1 MATDHDRVEEL
12 DPRLAAAIAGLE
24 DREPGTDLWPGIA
37 TRIAPRRPSVLTLR
51 WPVAAAAAL
60 ALVAGSAAV
69 TSLLVRDG
77 VPGAPMVAS
86 GTPAPDGTLPLLPA
100 GYDEAAQSIA
110 AAIGRLEQ
118 AYAAAAS
125 SLPADVREEIASS
138 LAALDQAI
146 AEARTRAG
154 AAPDDLGA
162 ARYLTRTMQ
171 RKLDMLE
178 TAATMASQRS

>member
-1 MATDHDRVEEL
+1 MATENDRIEEL
-12 DPRLAAAIAGLE
+12 DPRLKAAIAELD
-24 DREPGTDLWPGIA
+24 DREPEADLWPGIA
-37 TRIAPRRPSVLTLR
+37 RRIAPRRRSMLQLR

-69 TSLLVRDG
+69 TTLLVRDG
-77 VPGAPMVAS
+77 APTAPMVAS
-86 GTPAPDGTLPLLPA
+86 GTPAPDGSLQVLPA

-110 AAIGRLEQ
+110 VAIERLEQ
-118 AYAAAAS
+118 AYAAAAA
-125 SLPADVREEIASS
+125 SLPADVREEIAAS

-146 AEARTRAG
+146 DEARTRAG
-154 AAPDDLGA
+154 AAPEDLGA

>member
-1 MATDHDRVEEL
+1 MATEHDRNAEL
-12 DPRLAAAIAGLE
+12 DPRLQSAITALE
-24 DREPGTDLWPGIA
+24 DREPETDLWPGIA
-37 TRIAPRRPSVLTLR
+37 RRIAPRRPRMLELR

-69 TSLLVRDG
+69 TTLLVRDG
-77 VPGAPMVAS
+77 APAAPLVAS
-86 GTPAPDGTLPLLPA
+86 GTSSPDGTLPVLPA
-100 GYDEAAQSIA
+100 GYDEAAQSIGV
-110 AAIGRLEQ
+110 AIERLEQ
-118 AYAAAAS
+118 AYAAAAP
-125 SLPADVREEIASS
+125 SLPADVREEIAAS

-154 AAPDDLGA
+154 AAPEDLGA

>member
-1 MATDHDRVEEL
+1 MVTDHERNDEL
-12 DPRLAAAIAGLE
+12 DPRLRAAIAGLE
-24 DREPGTDLWPGIA
+24 DREPETDLWPGI
-37 TRIAPRRPSVLTLR
+37 RRQIAPRRPKMLELR

-69 TSLLVRDG
+69 TTLLVRDG
-77 VPGAPMVAS
+77 NPASPMVAS
-86 GTPAPDGTLPLLPA
+86 GTPAPDGSLPVLPA

-110 AAIGRLEQ
+110 SAIERLEQ

-146 AEARTRAG
+146 DEARTRAG

>member
-1 MATDHDRVEEL
+1 MATDHDRIEEL
-12 DPRLAAAIAGLE
+12 DPRLAAAIARLE
-24 DREPGTDLWPGIA
+24 DREPDTDLWPGIA
-37 TRIAPRRPSVLTLR
+37 RQIAPRRPGMLQVR

-69 TSLLVRDG
+69 TTLMVRDG
-77 VPGAPMVAS
+77 APATPMVAT
-86 GTPAPDGTLPLLPA
+86 GTTGADAPLPILPA
-100 GYDEAAQSIA
+100 GYDDAAQTIG
-110 AAIGRLEQ
+110 AAIERLEQ

-146 AEARTRAG
+146 AEARHRAG
-154 AAPDDLGA
+154 AAPEDLGA